1 MTPELDRTYT
11 EVIGEHRAIRVDRS
25 IGVIIAQHL
34 SLRAV
39 RQSLRITRRIC
50 WGHCREYRLAI
61 GIRSEGDEIGVEI
74 GGGEKLGM
82 DFEPD
87 CPSLPPGTPPL

>member
-1 MTPELDRTYT
+1 MYH
-11 EVIGEHRAIRVDRS
+11 GENLLGALSRV
-25 IGVIIAQHL
+25 
-34 SLRAV
+34 
-39 RQSLRITRRIC
+39 
-50 WGHCREYRLAI
+50 REYRLAI
-61 GIRSEGDEIGVEI
+61 GIRSEGDEIGDEI